1 MEVRRKPS
9 METKVCTQCKEDKPI
24 DQYHKQ
30 VLTRHSMCYECK
42 REYNKKR
49 YAKQKKLKQEFN
61 W

>member
-1 MEVRRKPS
+1 

-24 DQYHKQ
+24 KEFYKQ
-30 VLTRHSMCYECK
+30 TITRHSMCYKCK

-49 YAKQKKLKQEFN
+49 YAKQKKMLDKSK